1 MGYVKAAMAQAAH
14 SSGRLVQV
22 PEQGLLL
29 CLSGD
34 PALLSAAVLPLN
46 HTALGGLVKIWGAAR
61 MNIFS
66 FS

>member
-1 MGYVKAAMAQAAH
+1 MMGCVQGAMARAVH
-14 SSGRLVQV
+14 SSRSLVQV

-46 HTALGGLVKIWGAAR
+46 HAALRGLVKIWGAA
-61 MNIFS
+61 S
-66 FS
+66 PSESE